1 VGDGSDAEGTASS
14 GAELTNLLRLLGVA
28 LCMCSEATSRVAAHL
43 DDVAIAYGVHGARFF
58 VLPTGVFV
66 RLPDGGEVIVDF
78 APAAGITLRLDQIS
92 AVYDLLAEAKAG
104 HSSPDKL
111 AGQVVTILESPPR
124 SSPVTTVV
132 GHMILVVGLGM
143 IIRPTPAGLLCFA
156 ALGVL
161 VGVLKLV
168 AEIFSI
174 LSLALP
180 VVAALLVTV
189 VAVVLADQLHVPQAS
204 RLIIPAL
211 VTLLP
216 GTALTIGSM
225 ELASGEMIAG
235 TSRLIYGLNVLLLL
249 AFGILLGSHL
259 IGNPAKEPA
268 SVALGPWA
276 PWIGV
281 LLVGIGFFM
290 HFSAPAKAL
299 PWLLLVLFVVWGAQ
313 AVGTKLAGGLAGAF
327 LGGLVVT
334 PAAYF
339 VQSQR
344 GGPPAQVTFLP
355 SFWMLVPGA
364 IGLTGVSELV
374 VSGSSASLNDISQA
388 LLTIVAISLGQLV
401 GSSLT
406 QTAAKPSSW
415 LEAPPVLR
423 PVIGARVVT
432 PPTAIVPRS
441 PIKFRPNAAYRRL
454 VKGTSQ
460 QHRPLPAFPGADAYL
475 VAFGVGQDP
484 ERWCFRGIGHLAA
497 SRDGRLNPVGCRVA
511 GHPDVEVD
519 PVALRPR
526 RVLLLEPDRRA
537 LPVRVHDGVL
547 RPVVSRFVRVPEHG
561 LPERPDRFDIERV
574 DGDLHQLHS
583 PRCAA
588 RARAGRQPLAADRR

>member
-1 VGDGSDAEGTASS
+1 
-14 GAELTNLLRLLGVA
+14 LRLLGVA
-28 LCMCSEATSRVAAHL
+28 LCMSSEATSRVAAHL
-43 DDVAIAYGVHGARFF
+43 DEVAVAYGVHGARFF

-66 RLPDGGEVIVDF
+66 RLPDGGEVIIDF

-92 AVYDLLAEAKAG
+92 AVYDLLAEAKSD
-104 HSSPDKL
+104 HPPPDKM
-111 AGQVVTILESPPR
+111 ARRVITTLESPPR

-132 GHMILVVGLGM
+132 GHTVLVVGLGM

-156 ALGVL
+156 ALGML

-168 AEIFSI
+168 AEMFSI
-174 LSLALP
+174 LSQALP

-189 VAVVLADQLHVPQAS
+189 VSVVLANQLHVPQAS

-211 VTLLP
+211 VTMLP

-235 TSRLIYGLNVLLLL
+235 TSRLVYGLNVLLLL

-259 IGNPAKEPA
+259 IGDPTKEP
-268 SVALGPWA
+268 SGTALGWWA

-281 LLVGIGFFM
+281 LLVGIGFFL
-290 HFSAPAKAL
+290 HFSAPTKAL
-299 PWLLLVLFVVWGAQ
+299 PWLLLVLFIVWGAQ
-313 AVGTKLAGGLAGAF
+313 SVGTALAGGLAGAF

-339 VQSQR
+339 AQSHR

-364 IGLTGVSELV
+364 IGLTGVSQLV
-374 VSGSSASLNDISQA
+374 VSGSSASLNDIAQA

-401 GSSLT
+401 GASLT

-415 LEAPPVLR
+415 LEAPPALR
-423 PVIGARVVT
+423 PVIDTRLVG
-432 PPTAIVPRS
+432 PPTVIVPKN

-454 VKGTSQ
+454 VKGAGP
-460 QHRPLPAFPGADAYL
+460 QHRP
-475 VAFGVGQDP
+475 
-484 ERWCFRGIGHLAA
+484 
-497 SRDGRLNPVGCRVA
+497 
-511 GHPDVEVD
+511 
-519 PVALRPR
+519 
-526 RVLLLEPDRRA
+526 
-537 LPVRVHDGVL
+537 
-547 RPVVSRFVRVPEHG
+547 
-561 LPERPDRFDIERV
+561 
-574 DGDLHQLHS
+574 
-583 PRCAA
+583 
-588 RARAGRQPLAADRR
+588 